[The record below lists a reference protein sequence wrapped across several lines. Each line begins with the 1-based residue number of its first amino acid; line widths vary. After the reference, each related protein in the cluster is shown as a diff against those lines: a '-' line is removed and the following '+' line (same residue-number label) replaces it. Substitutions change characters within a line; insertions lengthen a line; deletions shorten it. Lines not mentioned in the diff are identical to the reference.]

1 MLRAQK
7 LHSLKSSDITAVLP
21 TEQSQKLVLAKKNGD
36 VEVYSRDGNT
46 HKLFQ
51 VYPDLL
57 QNAKNNDS
65 SLSIEN
71 FYFANELS
79 TIFAQCKETLIL
91 LSTTNLHEY
100 DRMIDRRGIRH
111 CWLFERLHKNKEEVI
126 TYLIYSTINTTKMR
140 VLIWEGRTYKNM
152 MEASLSYR
160 KETIRSIYPGE
171 TGIVLATDLGIY
183 HWPYNKPSLT
193 RIERTVINR
202 YPKDMM
208 SALTELGNQAEKIIE
223 KSPKKFDRNDIQSL
237 SSLDRMSRKSSVS
250 SLWYKTIR
258 HEGSNKI
265 RYIFELEDDST
276 TPIIIDGTSKKFFNL
291 EVAHNNGEPLLIA
304 TDHASFFDLNSEFG
318 HIQYLSSRLLML
330 YNSDIIKFVDYANG
344 FTFLEQKIPE
354 GIKWVK
360 NLSGTYFLV
369 WTSNDEIQL
378 FSYHVDDCSDD
389 YDEGSICGETSDPAF
404 YQLWRKVLFYKFF
417 IDSPNCKELCIS
429 EDPQESLDICAMKL
443 RDLAVMW
450 CLRIFDKFQ
459 NYMVQLE
466 GSKNSK
472 VLRSKCEEMI
482 IKNIFDLFIRFWA
495 PPQLVIL
502 KVFPS
507 AISSLV
513 VEITGQE
520 HHCLFKEAEEIK
532 ETYDIPPQL
541 LNKWCL
547 PYLTDTRRHLQ
558 NLLDRQHDDENC
570 ITWCYRNRK
579 IKQSFDFFLIS
590 NHDDV
595 DLETML
601 TLIDTVL
608 FKCYLYYNPPMVG
621 PFIRVK
627 NYCDSL
633 VIVTELKTRHMFKDL
648 IDFYYKRGD
657 HEKALKFLTDLVD
670 ELESD
675 DTDQTQRKKIEHG
688 IKILVIYY
696 LKKLSNS
703 QLDVLI
709 TYTDWLLQRHKE
721 SIQEIIS
728 SIYFY
733 DSQACNGRDHLR
745 IYEYI
750 KKYDKSLAIQYLEF
764 AISTFRL
771 EGNKLHTV
779 LIKLYLENLAIPSTR
794 IKLRSLLETTA
805 VYEPRTILKLL
816 TETIESDSNRLP
828 TSELKFVKYLKIFP
842 LSKLDNHKESIR
854 ILIDEVDDYKAATS
868 YCDDVY
874 QKDSAKGEELML
886 YLYDKLVSIYDSDGN
901 SKLILRFL
909 QDHGSKLNS
918 VEIYKNLPQGL
929 SLYDIGRVVSQL
941 LKKHSSKMDETR
953 LEKGLLQVELVT
965 TSYKLNDRLS
975 SYGVL
980 SDSHKCPICK
990 KTISSFGTDSISW
1003 FTREG
1008 RNIITHY
1015 NCGKVLQDRF
1025 IAKNEKSSKIKQKTL
1040 GEIINELN
1048 NK

>member
-7 LHSLKSSDITAVLP
+7 LHSLKSSDITAILP

-57 QNAKNNDS
+57 QNAKNDPS
-65 SLSIEN
+65 SPFIEN

-79 TIFAQCKETLIL
+79 TIFAQCKEILIL

-100 DRMIDRRGIRH
+100 DRIIDRRGIKH
-111 CWLFERLHKNKEEVI
+111 CWLFERSHKNKEEKN

-140 VLIWEGRTYKNM
+140 VLVWEGRTYKNM

-183 HWPYNKPSLT
+183 HWPYNKPSLI
-193 RIERTVINR
+193 RIEKTVRNK
-202 YPKDMM
+202 YPKDMI
-208 SALTELGNQAEKIIE
+208 SALTALRDQAEKIIE
-223 KSPKKFDRNDIQSL
+223 KSPKKHNRYDIQSL
-237 SSLDRMSRKSSVS
+237 SSMDRMSRKSSVS
-250 SLWYKTIR
+250 SLWYRSIGNER
-258 HEGSNKI
+258 GNKI
-265 RYIFELEDDST
+265 RYIFELEGEDT
-276 TPIIIDGTSKKFFNL
+276 TPMIIDGTTKKLFRL
-291 EVAHNNGEPLLIA
+291 ESMHNKEEPFLIA
-304 TDHASFFDLNSEFG
+304 TDHTAFSESNSEFD
-318 HIQYLSSRLLML
+318 HIKYLSSHLLML
-330 YNSDIIKFVDYANG
+330 YNSDTIKFVDYANG
-344 FTFLEQKIPE
+344 FTFLQQKIPE

-360 NLSGTYFLV
+360 SLSGTYFLV
-369 WTSNDEIQL
+369 WTLNDEIQL
-378 FSYHVDDCSDD
+378 FSYHVDDDSDD
-389 YDEGSICGETSDPAF
+389 NDEESICGDINDPDF
-404 YQLWRKVLFYKFF
+404 NQLWRKVLFYKFF
-417 IDSPNCKELCIS
+417 IDSPHSKELCVS
-429 EDPQESLDICAMKL
+429 EDPEGSLDICAMKL
-443 RDLAVMW
+443 RDLTVMW

-459 NYMVQLE
+459 GYMVQLE
-466 GSKNSK
+466 SSNNSK
-472 VLRSKCEEMI
+472 VLRSKCEELI
-482 IKNIFDLFIRFWA
+482 TKDIFDLFIKFWA

-513 VEITGQE
+513 SEITGQE
-520 HHCLFKEAEEIK
+520 HHCLLKETEEIK
-532 ETYDIPPQL
+532 ETYDIPPHL
-541 LNKWCL
+541 LNRWCL

-558 NLLDRQHDDENC
+558 NLLSLNQGDESR
-570 ITWCYRNRK
+570 ITWRYRDRK
-579 IKQSFDFFLIS
+579 IEQSFDFFLIN

-595 DLETML
+595 GLKTML

-621 PFIRVK
+621 PFIRVE
-627 NYCDSL
+627 NHCDSR
-633 VIVTELKTRHMFKDL
+633 VIVTELKIRHMFKDL
-648 IDFYYKRGD
+648 IDFYYKRGN
-657 HEKALKFLTDLVD
+657 HEEALRFLTGLTD

-675 DTDQTQRKKIEHG
+675 DTDQKQRQKIEHG

-696 LKKLSNS
+696 LKKLSNP
-703 QLDVLI
+703 QLDVLF
-709 TYTDWLLQRHKE
+709 TYTDWLIERHSG
-721 SIQEIIS
+721 SIQEILS

-733 DSQACNGRDHLR
+733 DSQACNGRDHLKV
-745 IYEYI
+745 YEYI
-750 KKYDKSLAIQYLEF
+750 KKHEKSLATQYLEF

-771 EGNKLHTV
+771 EGNNLHTI
-779 LIKLYLENLAIPSTR
+779 LIKLYLENLGIPSTR
-794 IKLRSLLETTA
+794 IKLKSLLETTS

-816 TETIESDSNRLP
+816 NETIENESDRSP
-828 TSELKFVKYLKIFP
+828 TNELNFVKYLKIFP
-842 LSKLDNHKESIR
+842 LSRLENHKEAIH
-854 ILIDEVDDYKAATS
+854 ILLDEIDDYKAATN

-874 QKDSAKGEELML
+874 QEDSTKGEDILL
-886 YLYDKLVSIYDSDGN
+886 YLYDKLVSIYDSNGN
-901 SKLILRFL
+901 SKLILGFL

-918 VEIYKNLPQGL
+918 VEIYKNLPLDL

-941 LKKHSSKMDETR
+941 LKKHSSKKDETG

-990 KTISSFGTDSISW
+990 KIISNFGTDSISW

-1025 IAKNEKSSKIKQKTL
+1025 SAQNEKSSKTKQKTL
-1040 GEIINELN
+1040 GELMNELN

>member
-7 LHSLKSSDITAVLP
+7 LHSLKSSDITAILP
-21 TEQSQKLVLAKKNGD
+21 TEQSQKLVLAKKNGG

-46 HKLFQ
+46 LKLFQ

-57 QNAKNNDS
+57 QNAKNDP
-65 SLSIEN
+65 LPPVIEN

-100 DRMIDRRGIRH
+100 DRIIDRRGINH
-111 CWLFERLHKNKEEVI
+111 CWLFERSHKNKEEKN
-126 TYLIYSTINTTKMR
+126 TYLIYSTINTAKMR

-171 TGIVLATDLGIY
+171 TGITLATDLGIY
-183 HWPYNKPSLT
+183 HWPYNKPSLI
-193 RIERTVINR
+193 RIEKTVKNKF
-202 YPKDMM
+202 PKDMI
-208 SALTELGNQAEKIIE
+208 SALTELKEQAEKVIE
-223 KSPKKFDRNDIQSL
+223 KKPKKNSHFDAQSF
-237 SSLDRMSRKSSVS
+237 SSMDRMSRKSSMS
-250 SLWYKTIR
+250 SLWYRTIR
-258 HEGSNKI
+258 NERGNKI
-265 RYIFELEDDST
+265 RYTFELDGNDA
-276 TPIIIDGTSKKFFNL
+276 TPMIIDGATKKIFKVEL
-291 EVAHNNGEPLLIA
+291 MHNNEEPFLIA
-304 TDHASFFDLNSEFG
+304 TDHATFSESNSEFD
-318 HIQYLSSRLLML
+318 HMQYLSSNLLML
-330 YNSDIIKFVDYANG
+330 YNSSTIKFVDYENG
-344 FTFLEQKIPE
+344 FTFLQQKIPE

-369 WTSNDEIQL
+369 WTSNDEVQL
-378 FSYHVDDCSDD
+378 FSYHVDDGSEDD
-389 YDEGSICGETSDPAF
+389 DQESICGDINDPDF

-417 IDSPNCKELCIS
+417 IDSPHSKELCVS
-429 EDPQESLDICAMKL
+429 DNPEESLDICAMKL
-443 RDLAVMW
+443 RDLTVMW

-466 GSKNSK
+466 RSRNSRMI
-472 VLRSKCEEMI
+472 RSKCEEMI
-482 IKNIFDLFIRFWA
+482 IKSIFDLFIKFWA

-513 VEITGQE
+513 LEITGQE
-520 HHCLFKEAEEIK
+520 HHCLLKEAEEVK
-532 ETYDIPPQL
+532 ETYDIPPHL
-541 LNKWCL
+541 LNRWYL

-558 NLLDRQHDDENC
+558 NLLSKENDDESR
-570 ITWCYRNRK
+570 ITWCYRDRE

-595 DLETML
+595 DLNTML

-621 PFIRVK
+621 PFIRVE
-627 NYCDSL
+627 NHCDSH
-633 VIVTELKTRHMFKDL
+633 VIVTELKIRHMFKDL
-648 IDFYYKRGD
+648 IDFYYKRGN
-657 HEKALKFLTDLVD
+657 HEEALKFLTDLVD
-670 ELESD
+670 ELEND
-675 DTDQTQRKKIEHG
+675 NTDQKQRQKIDHG
-688 IKILVIYY
+688 VKILVIYY
-696 LKKLSNS
+696 LKKLSNP
-703 QLDVLI
+703 QLDVI
-709 TYTDWLLQRHKE
+709 FTYTDWLLNRHNDSIKE
-721 SIQEIIS
+721 ILS
-728 SIYFY
+728 SIFFY
-733 DSQACNGRDHLR
+733 DSQACSSRDHLKV
-745 IYEYI
+745 YGYI
-750 KKYDKSLAIQYLEF
+750 KKFDKLLAIQYLEF

-779 LIKLYLENLAIPSTR
+779 LIKLYLENLDIPSTR
-794 IKLRSLLETTA
+794 IKLKSLLETTS

-816 TETIESDSNRLP
+816 NDAIESGSDQLP
-828 TSELKFVKYLKIFP
+828 TNQLNFVKYLKIFP
-842 LSKLDNHKESIR
+842 LSKLENHKEAVH
-854 ILIDEVDDYKAATS
+854 ILLDEIDDYKAATS
-868 YCDDVY
+868 YCNDVY
-874 QKDSAKGEELML
+874 QSDSTKGEELLL
-886 YLYDKLVSIYDSDGN
+886 YLYSKLVSIYDSNRN
-901 SKLILRFL
+901 SKLILNFL

-918 VEIYKNLPQGL
+918 AEIYKNLPQDI

-941 LKKHSSKMDETR
+941 LKKHTSKMDETR
-953 LEKGLLQVELVT
+953 LEKALLQVELVAT
-965 TSYKLNDRLS
+965 TYKLNERMS

-990 KTISSFGTDSISW
+990 KVISNFGTDSISW

-1015 NCGKVLQDRF
+1015 NCGKVLQERF
-1025 IAKNEKSSKIKQKTL
+1025 NAKNEKSSRIKQKTL
-1040 GEIINELN
+1040 GEVINELN